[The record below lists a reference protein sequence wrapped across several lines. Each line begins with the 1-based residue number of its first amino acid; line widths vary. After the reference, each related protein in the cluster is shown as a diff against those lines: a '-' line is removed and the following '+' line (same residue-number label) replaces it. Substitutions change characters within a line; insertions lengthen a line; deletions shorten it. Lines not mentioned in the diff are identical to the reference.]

1 MFSLIRSNQR
11 KSAILIVLMGVLFLM
26 IGFGLGGWIDPR
38 AGLSGLGIA
47 FVLWLIL
54 LLISYAGGESM
65 LMAQAGGREI
75 VKQDAPQLF
84 NVVEEMTIAAGLAQ
98 PPKIFIID
106 STVPNAFAVGRNDQR
121 AAVAVTTGLLARLNR
136 DELQGV
142 IAHEIAH
149 IKHRD
154 TLFMTIAGTTLG
166 AVIIIADLFLRGLR
180 FQAATSRRN
189 SKDSA
194 GGLALMLILALL
206 FAVIAPLLAR
216 LLYFACSR
224 RREYL
229 ADAGSAQFT
238 RYPEGLASALEK
250 ISGAQV
256 NDGHINRVLEPM
268 YIISPQAARGKSSGL
283 FSTHPSTEERVRIL
297 RGMSGDSSLLA
308 YEKAFSKLNAG
319 KTILKDVPEDT
330 PEQPTRPPTLANQ
343 IPIPLPVGWRT
354 ARGLIHQA
362 DNAQTVDCPCG
373 LKIRIPPAWQNTTIT
388 CPRCGRTHQT

>member
-11 KSAILIVLMGVLFLM
+11 KSAILIVLMGFLFLL
-26 IGFGLGGWIDPR
+26 IGYGLAGWMDPM
-38 AGLSGLGIA
+38 AGLAGLGIA
-47 FVLWLIL
+47 FVLWVIL
-54 LLISYAGGESM
+54 LSISFFGGESM

-84 NVVEEMTIAAGLAQ
+84 NIVEEMTIAAGLSQ
-98 PPKIFIID
+98 PPRIFIID
-106 STVPNAFAVGRNDQR
+106 STTPNAFAVGRNDQR
-121 AAVAVTTGLLARLNR
+121 AAVAVTTGLMARLNR

-154 TLFMTIAGTTLG
+154 TMFMTIAGTTLG
-166 AVIIIADLFLRGLR
+166 AIVIIADLFLRGLR

-189 SKDSA
+189 SKDNG
-194 GGLALMLILALL
+194 GGLLLLILALV

-250 ISGAQV
+250 ISSAQDPDARV
-256 NDGHINRVLEPM
+256 NRVLEPM
-268 YIISPQAARGKSSGL
+268 YIISPQAASGESSGW
-283 FSTHPSTEERVRIL
+283 FSTHPSTEERIRIL
-297 RGMSGDSSLLA
+297 RGMTSSSSLAA
-308 YEKAFSKLNAG
+308 YEAAYKKLNGG
-319 KTILKDVPEDT
+319 KTIIGDAPATE
-330 PEQPTRPPTLANQ
+330 PAAQPIRPPV
-343 IPIPLPVGWRT
+343 IVPPIALPTGWRT
-354 ARGLIHQA
+354 ARGLLHQV
-362 DNAQTVDCPCG
+362 DNATAISCPCG
-373 LKIRIPPAWQNTTIT
+373 LNIRVPPAWQNTSIT
-388 CPRCGRTHQT
+388 CPRCGRVHET